1 MGTTGSSTIP
11 ASYGLALLALMAE
24 RGHPADQVLASTPLS
39 LASLQGQHAQIS
51 IPHYALMLQQALS
64 LDVDGSLPYELG
76 LRSQVTR
83 HGFVGFGLMSCA
95 TLREA
100 IVFSQRYFQ
109 ARVPLFDTELVVDAQ
124 QATVIL
130 HERVPL
136 GPLRRAV
143 FDIALVELCCLFAKV
158 MGTEPSLSGWISTV
172 SVPYPEPP
180 GYGRYQ
186 NRLPP
191 FHFQAAAAQIRFPAA
206 MLDAPIATAD
216 PSSVQLAI
224 ERCEQEMA
232 SQGHQASTTAQ
243 VRARL
248 QCRDGRYPD
257 VAAMAH
263 TLHTSERT
271 LKRRLQDEGSSFQAL
286 LDQARRQDS
295 LRLLAKPTL
304 AIKQVAEAVGY
315 TDPANFARAFTKWA
329 GCSPRAWRQQQGLV
343 D

>member
-1 MGTTGSSTIP
+1 MVNQAIP

-24 RGHPADQVLASTPLS
+24 RGHPTDQVLAGAKLS
-39 LASLQGQHAQIS
+39 MADLQGQRAQLGIWQ
-51 IPHYALMLQQALS
+51 YALLLQHALA
-64 LDVDGSLPYELG
+64 LDTDGSLPYELG

-109 ARVPLFDTELVVDAQ
+109 ARVPLFHAELAVDAQ
-124 QATVIL
+124 QASVTL
-130 HERVPL
+130 HESVPL
-136 GPLRRAV
+136 GPLRQAV

-158 MGTEPSLSGWISTV
+158 MGLEPALSGWASEV
-172 SVPYPEPP
+172 AVPYAEPSA
-180 GYGRYQ
+180 YARYRG
-186 NRLPP
+186 RLPP
-191 FHFQAAAAQIRFPAA
+191 FRFLAPAAQIRFPAA
-206 MLDAPIATAD
+206 LLDTPIATAD
-216 PSSVQLAI
+216 PTSVQLAI

-232 SQGHQASTTAQ
+232 SQGHLTSTTAQ

-248 QCRDGRYPD
+248 QCREGRYPD
-257 VAAMAH
+257 VASMAQ

-286 LDQARRQDS
+286 LEQARRQDS
-295 LRLLAKPTL
+295 LRLLANPQL

-315 TDPANFARAFTKWA
+315 ADPANFARAFTKWT
-329 GCSPRAWRQQQGLV
+329 GNSPRAWRQQQGMA
-343 D
+343 